1 MIGIW
6 FASSGSRP
14 AERVTIMKQL
24 ANSTKNLASSPLG
37 RNELTS
43 TEVVEVSLLL
53 SRSQIN
59 QLANQAHRRGLTSAQ
74 FLRQCISNMCQTS
87 AEAV

>member
-1 MIGIW
+1 
-6 FASSGSRP
+6 
-14 AERVTIMKQL
+14 MKQP
-24 ANSTKNLASSPLG
+24 AKSTLNAASSPLG
-37 RNELTS
+37 RSELTS

-74 FLRQCISNMCQTS
+74 FLRQCISTMCQTS
-87 AEAV
+87 AETV

>member
-1 MIGIW
+1 
-6 FASSGSRP
+6 
-14 AERVTIMKQL
+14 MKQL
-24 ANSTKNLASSPLG
+24 ANSILSAASSPLG
-37 RNELTS
+37 RNELAS

-74 FLRQCISNMCQTS
+74 FLRQCISTMCQTNQES
-87 AEAV
+87 A